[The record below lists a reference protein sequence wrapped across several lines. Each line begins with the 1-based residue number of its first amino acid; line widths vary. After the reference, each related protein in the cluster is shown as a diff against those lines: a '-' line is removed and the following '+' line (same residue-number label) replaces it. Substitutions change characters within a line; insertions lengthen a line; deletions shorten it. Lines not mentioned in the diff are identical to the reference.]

1 MIRSDGVNDG
11 GGGAASLVGCKTVEI
26 AKILVMVMVIQMLM
40 MRPSEHDPTE
50 PEHEEQRYV
59 AWTS

>member
-1 MIRSDGVNDG
+1 M
-11 GGGAASLVGCKTVEI
+11 VGCKTVEI
-26 AKILVMVMVIQMLM
+26 ATKMMVMVIQMVM

-50 PEHEEQRYV
+50 PEHAYNDV

>member
-1 MIRSDGVNDG
+1 M
-11 GGGAASLVGCKTVEI
+11 VGCKTVEI
-26 AKILVMVMVIQMLM
+26 ATKILVMVMVIQMMM

-50 PEHEEQRYV
+50 PEHAYYSV

>member
-1 MIRSDGVNDG
+1 M
-11 GGGAASLVGCKTVEI
+11 VGCKTVEI
-26 AKILVMVMVIQMLM
+26 ARKRLVMVMVMVMVM

-50 PEHEEQRYV
+50 PEHAYNDV

>member
-1 MIRSDGVNDG
+1 M
-11 GGGAASLVGCKTVEI
+11 VGCKTVEI
-26 AKILVMVMVIQMLM
+26 ATKILVMVMVMLM

-50 PEHEEQRYV
+50 PEHAYNDV